1 MKTILLLFSL
11 WDQINGSFCLW
22 ARSRALFGVCITQC
36 VIHHKYA
43 NVVKSQRARAHQKFF
58 EKHKSLL
65 RKQCWFLHSVYFMSS
80 LSLSLPLS
88 HTHVIV
94 FNRICHMWA
103 VTRHTHTHTIA
114 IAYPFRWSNWW
125 RCDRQFVSLATV
137 NAMQSWTRKWCRGTI
152 QCAFDFFPLFVI
164 FVFDALRPKLI
175 DFSINKLNC
184 ELRSFICCRCAFQRN
199 ICKLI
204 SRDCAPSRSVFGT
217 YVGCHFKWEERMH
230 GRATVD
236 ERPGG
241 ILCDSCR
248 VLYVIFVSHFM
259 AGCCAS
265 CN

>member
-43 NVVKSQRARAHQKFF
+43 NVVKSQRARAHQKLF

-103 VTRHTHTHTIA
+103 VTRHTHTHIPSQSRTHSDDPTGSDVI
-114 IAYPFRWSNWW
+114 
-125 RCDRQFVSLATV
+125 VSLYHWRPLMLCRAERANDV
-137 NAMQSWTRKWCRGTI
+137 VERFSVHLIFFLYLWYSFSMRFDQS
-152 QCAFDFFPLFVI
+152 
-164 FVFDALRPKLI
+164 
-175 DFSINKLNC
+175 
-184 ELRSFICCRCAFQRN
+184 
-199 ICKLI
+199 
-204 SRDCAPSRSVFGT
+204 
-217 YVGCHFKWEERMH
+217 
-230 GRATVD
+230 
-236 ERPGG
+236 
-241 ILCDSCR
+241 
-248 VLYVIFVSHFM
+248 
-259 AGCCAS
+259 
-265 CN
+265 